1 MSRGA
6 ETDRAAL
13 VLILQ
18 KAYSG
23 EQAAALAYRGHWR
36 SLRDPAEAERVR
48 AIEAEEWHHRELV
61 GALLAELGA
70 APDPARERRTR
81 LIGRV
86 LSTLCGLSGWLLPM
100 YAAGLLESRNIVE
113 YEDAARH
120 ARGCG
125 REAFLD
131 CLLAMAETEWDH
143 ERYFRERVQT
153 HALRRVIPLWPAP
166 PPRAAIRGPVAA

>member
-1 MSRGA
+1 MTRDA
-6 ETDRAAL
+6 EAARAAL
-13 VLILQ
+13 VLLLQ

-23 EQAAALAYRGHWR
+23 EQAAALAYAGHWR
-36 SLRDPAEAERVR
+36 SLRDADEVARVR
-48 AIEAEEWHHRELV
+48 TIEAEEWHHRELV
-61 GALLAELGA
+61 LGLLGQLGA

-86 LSTLCGLSGWLLPM
+86 LAALCPVSGWLLPM
-100 YAAGLLESRNIVE
+100 YGAGMLESRNIVE

-143 ERYFRERVQT
+143 ERYFRERVRS
-153 HALRRVIPLWPAP
+153 HRWSRLIPMWPAP
-166 PPRAAIRGPVAA
+166 PAREAIRAAAA